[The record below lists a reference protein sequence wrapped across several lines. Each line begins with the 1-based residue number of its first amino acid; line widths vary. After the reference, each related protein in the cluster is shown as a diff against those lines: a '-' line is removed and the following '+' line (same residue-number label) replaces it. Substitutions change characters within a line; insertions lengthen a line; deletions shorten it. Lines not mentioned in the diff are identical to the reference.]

1 MANPKAKLVLL
12 VISGI
17 LLLNVAVR
25 ADNQPL
31 SVEDQRAL
39 IANYMFAT
47 GQHGSGISASVEGH
61 DTIPIKCGMSAVA
74 DFVLNKD
81 RIDSRL
87 LSAMGAKLVGRP
99 ALDLS
104 FISHGGHFKIHYTK
118 TGLDSVYQASLDT
131 NSNGVPNFVEDVAAI
146 CDSVWVHHI
155 IQLGYPVPP
164 SDSFYTAGDGPQ
176 FDVYLHDLGA
186 DYFGLSYIDSTQID
200 GPGTIRATS
209 FMELDNDYQQ
219 ISAYKN
225 RPLDAVRVTVA
236 HEFFHSIQFGID
248 FSEEELTVIGS
259 TTFERRYWMEMSAVW
274 MEEETYTSINDYYA
288 YLPAF
293 FDFPMASLQRFRALG
308 DNHPYGAVVYPLYLS
323 QKFGAKII
331 QDIWL
336 KCGQLGAGPD
346 FLAAANVVIDSASNH
361 TMNWAKAYREF
372 ALWNYFTGSGDSG
385 RAAIAPPGVGYT
397 ERANYPIIP
406 DSVDVFQGGI
416 IVTIPEI
423 DIVTNYPRPAAVE
436 PYSYFPLRP
445 EHNAASYI
453 RLEKIYSLVRYWA
466 NRPNADSSGVCAIK
480 YVDAVPV
487 FTDSSLLHYRY
498 GAVKCPP
505 SDTLCYMRSGCT
517 DTTLVRVDDT
527 VTVLVY
533 TGSDLAGQNWG
544 LNLVYRYTSDFG
556 VTGDSVTVDTFTLPS
571 NASAFIFLKRPQ
583 QFQSAT
589 MILTPATSD
598 LSLYTADTKKNVGY
612 FIDESIDETYGYDS
626 ALANLPAA
634 VLTPYPN
641 PAVVATMG
649 GKQLTFRFQM
659 PTDVTSHP
667 NPGGIPTIS
676 VDLYNA
682 AGERVRTLTDV
693 ADGNRREGLYTASWD
708 MKNAAGNDVVSGVYI
723 AVARLYSSATG
734 HALLAE
740 SKAKVLIVR

>member
-12 VISGI
+12 ALAGI
-17 LLLNVAVR
+17 LLLNAAVR
-25 ADNQPL
+25 ADNAPL

-74 DFVLNKD
+74 DFVLNRD

-87 LSAMGAKLVGRP
+87 MAAMGAKLSGRP

-104 FISHGGHFKIHYTK
+104 YISPGGHFKIHYTK
-118 TGLDSVYQASLDT
+118 SGIDSVYQASQDA
-131 NSNGVPNFVEDVAAI
+131 NSNGVPNFVESVAAI
-146 CDSVWVHHI
+146 CDSVWNHHI
-155 IQLGYPVPP
+155 NLLGYPVPP
-164 SDSFYTAGDGPQ
+164 SDSFYSEGDGPQ
-176 FDVYLHDLGA
+176 FDVYLHDLIP
-186 DYFGLSYIDSTQID
+186 DYFGLSYLDSTQID
-200 GPGTIRATS
+200 GAGTTRATS

-219 ISAYKN
+219 IATYKD

-248 FSEEELTVIGS
+248 FSEAEVTGS
-259 TTFERRYWMEMSAVW
+259 GSGTIVRRYWMEMSAVW
-274 MEEETYTSINDYYA
+274 MEEQTYTSINDYYA
-288 YLPAF
+288 YLPSF
-293 FDFPMASLQRFRALG
+293 FNFPMASLQRFRLLS
-308 DNHPYGAVVYPLYLS
+308 DNHPYGAVVFPLYLS
-323 QKFGAKII
+323 QKFGPRVIK
-331 QDIWL
+331 DIWL

-346 FLAAANVVIDSASNH
+346 FLVAANAVIDSASNH
-361 TMNWAKAYREF
+361 TMNWAKAFREF
-372 ALWNYFTGSGDSG
+372 ALWNYFTGSGDAG

-397 ERANYPIIP
+397 EGANYPIIP
-406 DSVDVFQGGI
+406 DSVDVFQGGT

-423 DIVTNYPRPAAVE
+423 DIVTNYPRPPSVQ
-436 PYSYFPLRP
+436 PYNFFALRP

-453 RLEKIYSLVRYWA
+453 RLEKINTLVRYWA
-466 NRPNADSSGVCAIK
+466 NRLNADSSGVCAIQ
-480 YVDAVPV
+480 YVDTVPV

-533 TGSDLAGQNWG
+533 TGSDLGGQNWG
-544 LNLVYRYTSDFG
+544 LNIVYRYTSDFG
-556 VTGDSVTVDTFTLPS
+556 VTGDSVTVDTFSLPS
-571 NASAFIFLKRPQ
+571 NVSAFIFMKRPQ

-589 MILTPATSD
+589 MILTPATAD
-598 LSLYTADTKKNVGY
+598 LSLYTPDTKKNVGY

-626 ALANLPAA
+626 ALVNLPAA

-641 PAVVATMG
+641 PAVVASMG

-659 PTDVTSHP
+659 PTDISSLP
-667 NPGGIPTIS
+667 NPSGVPTIS
-676 VDLYNA
+676 VDIYNA
-682 AGERVRTLTDV
+682 AGERVQTLKEVT
-693 ADGNRREGLYTASWD
+693 AGNQRAGTYQASWD

-723 AVARLYSSATG
+723 AVARLYSSAAD